1 MSRTPEAVVKDAVK
15 KVLKKYGDELDALW
29 VVPSGMGSPTLDC
42 IICYRG
48 HHIEVETKAP
58 GKLPTPRQ
66 EITIAKKEKAGAK
79 VFVIDGDI
87 GCARLDEYLRLI
99 EKAETPAGYEL

>member
-1 MSRTPEAVVKDAVK
+1 MSRTPEGIVKDAVK
-15 KVLKKYGDELDALW
+15 KILKKYGDDLDALW

-58 GKLPTPRQ
+58 GKLLTPRQ
-66 EITIAKKEKAGAK
+66 ILTAEKKERAGAK

-87 GCARLDEYLRLI
+87 GCNRLDDYLNTLKTNI
-99 EKAETPAGYEL
+99 SKC